1 MMPEMVAAGV
11 PPGMAIMS
19 RPTEHTLVMASSFSR
34 DSAPERVA
42 APMLESARRVPD
54 GDAAFWAHGGNEKVP
69 RRKPGLFP

>member
-19 RPTEHTLVMASSFSR
+19 RLVEPLVMASCFSR

>member
-19 RPTEHTLVMASSFSR
+19 RPTEPLVMASSFSR

-42 APMLESARRVPD
+42 APMLEPSETGR
-54 GDAAFWAHGGNEKVP
+54 
-69 RRKPGLFP
+69 